1 MMAGRVR
8 GAFLLALVAFVA
20 SGAVAAGGPK
30 ERWVAAWATSQQ
42 IPEDRNTLPAADL
55 RDATLRQVVRI
66 QIAGSKLRVRLT
78 NAYGTAPLRIGA
90 ASIARSTDNASSKV
104 DGSGLLPLTFR
115 ASRAVVIPAGGEYW
129 SDPVPLRVEAGA
141 DLAITLYLPEAPA
154 QQTSHPGSRATSWYV
169 HGNQSDAAELSG
181 ARSID
186 HWYQIAGIETV
197 SARASAVVVMGD
209 SITDGSGVKP
219 NTNLRWPDA
228 LQKRL
233 RGAKGLGEM
242 AVLNAGIG
250 GNRLLLDGLGPN
262 AVARFDRDVLSPPG
276 VTHLIVLEGVND
288 LGVFTRDAPQ
298 TPEAHAAHVQEM
310 LDSLRQIVD
319 RARAHGIAVIGGTIT
334 PFAGS
339 GYYHPDAATEADR
352 QIINTWIRAPGAFD
366 ATIDFDAAVRDP
378 AHPERLRADY
388 DSGDGLH
395 PSIAGYQAMAD
406 AVPLALLGPM
416 SKWPKPKSVRRK
428 VPAEPGP
435 MLAFTFD
442 DMPAHSALPSN
453 TTRVEIGDKIIAAL
467 KAGGAP
473 AFGFV
478 NGVLIER
485 EPASAPV
492 LAAWRKA
499 GLPLGNHGWS
509 HANLGEISDD
519 RFVDE
524 LTRNESLLAAQM
536 GAEDWHWFRYPFLA
550 EASNDPARRARI
562 RGLLAAHGYKVA
574 PVTMNFDDWA
584 YNDVYARCVGKG
596 DNAAIDALEKD
607 WLAAADANV
616 TRYRAMSHS
625 LFGRDIPYVILM
637 HLGALDAEM
646 LPRLIDLYKSRG
658 FRFVSLAEA
667 TRDPYYADEV
677 NPALPPEPQGLEGR
691 MSAKGL
697 PIPPGYARPALDTMC
712 R

>member
-20 SGAVAAGGPK
+20 SGAIAAGGPK

-55 RDATLRQVVRI
+55 KDATLRQIVRI
-66 QIAGSKLRVRLT
+66 QIGGDKLRVRLT
-78 NAYGTAPLRIGA
+78 NAFGTAPLRIGGA
-90 ASIARSTDNASSKV
+90 TIARSVDNASSKI
-104 DGSGLLPLTFR
+104 DFKSDLPLTF
-115 ASRAVVIPAGGEYW
+115 AAKLDVVIPAGGEYW
-129 SDPVPLRVEAGA
+129 SDPVPMSVAAGT
-141 DLAITLYLPEAPA
+141 DLAISLYLPEAPA
-154 QQTSHPGSRATSWYV
+154 QQTSHPGSRATSWYA
-169 HGNQSDAAELSG
+169 HGNQSAFAELAG
-181 ARSID
+181 AKSID
-186 HWYQIAGIETV
+186 HWYQIAGIEVV
-197 SARASAVVVMGD
+197 SAKASAVVVMGD

-228 LQKRL
+228 LQKRM
-233 RGAKGLGEM
+233 RGAKGLADM

-262 AVARFDRDVLSPPG
+262 AIARFDREVLSPPG

-298 TPEAHAAHVQEM
+298 TAAAHAAHVEEM
-310 LDSLRQIVD
+310 LDALRQII
-319 RARAHGIAVIGGTIT
+319 ARAHARGILVIGGTIT

-339 GYYHPDAATEADR
+339 AYYHPDAMTEADR
-352 QIINTWIRAPGAFD
+352 QIVNTWIRAGVFD
-366 ATIDFDAAVRDP
+366 AYVDFDAALRDP
-378 AHPERLRADY
+378 AHPERLRADL

-406 AVPLALLGPM
+406 AVPLALLGPRA
-416 SKWPKPKSVRRK
+416 KWPKAIRAAPQTE
-428 VPAEPGP
+428 PAP

-453 TTRVEIGDKIIAAL
+453 TTRIEIGNRIIAAL

-478 NGVLIER
+478 NGVLIDR

-492 LAAWRKA
+492 LGAWRKA

-519 RFVDE
+519 QFVAE
-524 LTRNESLLAAQM
+524 LTRNEPLLAARM
-536 GAEDWHWFRYPFLA
+536 GTEDWHWFRYPFLA

-596 DNAAIDALEKD
+596 DNAAIAALEMD
-607 WLAAADANV
+607 WLDAAAVNIS
-616 TRYRAMSHS
+616 RYREMSHK

-646 LPRLIDLYKSRG
+646 LPKLIDLYKSRG

-691 MSAKGL
+691 MIAKGL
-697 PIPPGYARPALDTMC
+697 PIPTGYSRPALDSMC